1 LAHAEEVK
9 KMRENSITAQMQD
22 AILKKL
28 NIPADAA
35 VAGTAVV
42 GTVSVDPAVFE
53 ALKKETEETKA
64 SL

>member
-1 LAHAEEVK
+1 
-9 KMRENSITAQMQD
+9 MRENSITAQMQD

>member
-1 LAHAEEVK
+1 
-9 KMRENSITAQMQD
+9 MRENSITAQMQD

-28 NIPADAA
+28 NIPVGAT
-35 VAGTAVV
+35 VAETAVV
-42 GTVSVDPAVFE
+42 RTASVDPAFFE